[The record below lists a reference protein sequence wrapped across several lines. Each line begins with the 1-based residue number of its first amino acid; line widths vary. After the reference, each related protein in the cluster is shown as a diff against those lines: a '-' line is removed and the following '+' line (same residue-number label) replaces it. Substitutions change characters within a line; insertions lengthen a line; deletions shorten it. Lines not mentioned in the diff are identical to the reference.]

1 MMRSVITSYLIALLS
16 LVSFGV
22 EAQTVND
29 GLNPG
34 SAFTSLEEALDVPA
48 AGVYWFDFGGF
59 AFSTFV
65 DANGYVQV
73 AFDQGDGLGALP
85 EMPSLDNNI
94 SGVLLD
100 FILLNILD
108 IAEIRISHSG
118 GLLDVSTQN
127 TDLISKLKNNQ
138 PLNNGLVDEAFNREW
153 VGVGA
158 DAMNRASGVVACL
171 GEATSTLSETIFFPC
186 GDTEGM
192 HWEPSKG
199 IQRLEFSAGE
209 IGNTESF
216 TLWVKAEQSKGCND
230 NDDDGICDYID
241 LDDDNDGILDA
252 DECPNTLVSKSFET
266 SGGTTTTFLAP
277 SADGGFRFDIFKLDN
292 SFNLNV
298 NGSDVVTNQIQCEG
312 GGASGESLLVFSADN
327 TGFGQ
332 GGNDNVW
339 VINGDANE
347 PVVRLIIGP
356 NGEVSFQGKRNSGRG
371 LESMEIL
378 SGHPQPVNVT
388 WNTSGNN
395 TVVLSQAVV
404 GATNISG
411 EGNGVVLCVTDTDGD
426 GILNSFDSDSDGDGC
441 PDAVEGSA
449 DFKLTDVNGDGLLVG
464 AIDANG
470 VPLVGNGGQNVG
482 SSVDENIKS
491 NECGC
496 DDSDNDGVCDDID
509 LDDDNDGILDVDE
522 CMESNFHWSSQPA
535 VSGKTATGTINGVGY
550 TYTSSINIETTP
562 SIFQY
567 ETFPSSFDIPNTTV
581 IKNRF
586 ASENTIVFDTPI
598 QNPTLLFSSIGG
610 GNTVPINFAQ
620 PIEVLFESGPLNVIS
635 ANQISGKEV
644 DLIVRLNGTYESIS
658 FDYMADENY
667 VNFTFGADFATFCDT
682 DNDGTPD
689 YLDTDSD
696 NDGCTDAV
704 EGDAGFKLTDV
715 NGNDILAGAID
726 ANGVPVAAAGG
737 QGKGSS
743 DDAAIEALV
752 CAACDVEKPAINGV
766 DGQAFHSF
774 YFDADQLLNETVN
787 GLAAGEKYKVKVTG
801 TWSVW
806 SSDPTKNVLDAAYRY
821 KQKNASADIVPI
833 AGISWQIN
841 GASPSR
847 PVPDVYNAEHT
858 YFFEPIATGNGE
870 VFFFSD
876 NNYGD
881 NGGGM
886 NFEFYKILDTIRV
899 CASNTNTLLTEYA
912 DGQDLKWYSSETSND
927 GTVTVPNIDNNVP
940 RLSEYW
946 VTQTINGCESDR
958 IQILYLVKPL
968 PVVELG
974 VDIDLCSGES
984 VILNAGNHASYLWNT
999 TAITSDIEVATT
1011 GSYSVEVTN
1020 SKGCKAT
1027 SAIEVT
1033 VASCT
1038 INYIKTDTLYVC
1050 DEDSILINA
1059 NEVTTE
1065 VWGGDEGFTLVND
1078 STIKVSPTVN
1088 SYYFIG
1094 DKGGKTIGENLI
1106 VNGDFE
1112 NGNTGFTTEYQ
1123 EKCTPT
1129 QGPGKFCINNNP
1141 KNVHGGFSACGDH
1154 TSGTG
1159 NMYIANGAP
1168 VAGQKVWCQTVAT
1181 ETNKEYEF
1189 SSWVASVVGQN
1200 PPNFEFRVNGVSIG
1214 ALTANVG
1221 SCQWD
1226 QYAAIWESGNTTSVE
1241 ICLTNENTV
1250 GSGNDFAVDDI
1261 SFAPIHY
1268 TASGGDSVFVIVS
1281 ENPVVNLGSDTA
1293 ICDEET
1299 LKINAGNYASY
1310 LWNTTETTSN
1320 IEVAATKTYSVEV
1333 TDSKGCVG
1341 RDTLSVVVEQCQ
1353 ERLCGGDINFNTW
1366 AQSGLSTDGNWVVSS
1381 DGSSV
1386 NQTINGVPTFYNG
1399 KKDYLNVK
1407 FSGKMR
1413 TDFTGDD
1420 DFMGMV
1426 FGYQGDVLSANYP
1439 IQIKTYVF
1447 GWKQKNQV
1455 VFGND
1460 WPEGFSLIEVNKT
1473 VNTKQE
1479 FYEAFT
1485 APFTGSTV
1493 LASDYGLGKG
1503 YTTGIDY
1510 DVSIEFTSTKIKIY
1524 VDNNLIFDVDGCFDS
1539 GKIGFYNF
1547 SQPDVTYS
1555 DFEYQFIS
1563 DIAVSDDTLC
1573 IGEEIELDLTCNQ
1586 TNFYPDGTIF
1596 SWDLDDGTKSNL
1608 EEIDHTYQTP
1618 GVYDLELIV
1627 SDGIGCSDTATQKV
1641 YVSAYPI
1648 KQLGNDT
1655 TICADSLITLDADGK
1670 TGNTYLWS
1678 TNETTKKITV
1688 NNTGE
1693 YRVNEVNW
1701 ADCIIK
1707 DTINV
1712 TKQGLPIVDLGN
1724 DTTICADSTIL
1735 FTVKTGAVWS
1745 WSNGVKT
1752 QVTTANSTGEY
1763 SVIVEDEIGCTS
1775 YDTIHLELQDLPIVD
1790 LGNDTTICA
1799 DSSITFHVKEGVY
1812 WNWSNGDKTQKTS
1825 GISSN
1830 GEYSVVVIDD
1840 IGCTSYDTIELAI
1853 RTLPL
1858 VNLGNDTIICDGESV
1873 VLDSKNEGLNYFWN
1887 TGETTEEIIL
1897 KTTGVYG
1904 VEVTD
1909 DIGCLGSDSM
1919 ELTVNSM
1926 PHVNLGNDTA
1936 ICIGESV
1943 TLNAQNPGFNYL
1955 WSNRDN
1961 QQSITVFQTS
1971 IVSVEVYD
1979 EIGCSDQDEISINV
1993 HQLPLVSLGNDTV
2006 LCKYQ
2011 SLMLDAENVSLN
2023 FSWNTLDKS
2032 QTITVDEEGGYSV
2045 EVTDEIGCLG
2055 SDEIYVT
2062 KEILPDPYFEKD
2074 KIICEG
2080 TAITLAPDAGF
2091 ESYDIYWLS
2100 NGASFEI
2107 EVSETGAYSSV
2118 IKSEF
2123 CKDTFVVNV
2132 AKIDTPDA
2140 VIIDLYGDGVYCFDL
2155 ESTALRIGSEE
2166 ANISYDWTDFG
2177 RVEEVEIVAAGEY
2190 HVTASN
2196 DFCTSN
2202 YTQSIQEHCA
2212 GRLFIPNSFTPNNDG
2227 INDVF
2232 KPVSNGHVDDFDF
2245 RVYDRWGTLIF
2256 QTNNLDEGW
2265 DGRLRNNI
2273 VMIDV
2278 FVYKVSYEYLSEN
2291 GGFEK
2296 EELVGTVTVLK

>member
-1 MMRSVITSYLIALLS
+1 MMRLVINCYLIALLS
-16 LVSFGV
+16 FVSFGV
-22 EAQTVND
+22 EAQTVNCD
-29 GLNPG
+29 D
-34 SAFTSLEEALDVPA
+34 S
-48 AGVYWFDFGGF
+48 
-59 AFSTFV
+59 
-65 DANGYVQV
+65 
-73 AFDQGDGLGALP
+73 
-85 EMPSLDNNI
+85 
-94 SGVLLD
+94 
-100 FILLNILD
+100 
-108 IAEIRISHSG
+108 
-118 GLLDVSTQN
+118 
-127 TDLISKLKNNQ
+127 
-138 PLNNGLVDEAFNREW
+138 
-153 VGVGA
+153 
-158 DAMNRASGVVACL
+158 
-171 GEATSTLSETIFFPC
+171 
-186 GDTEGM
+186 
-192 HWEPSKG
+192 
-199 IQRLEFSAGE
+199 
-209 IGNTESF
+209 
-216 TLWVKAEQSKGCND
+216 D
-230 NDDDGICDYID
+230 NDGVCDNID

-298 NGSDVVTNQIQCEG
+298 NGIDVVTNQIQCEG

-356 NGEVSFQGKRNSGRG
+356 NGQVSFQGKRNSGRG

-378 SGHPQPVNVT
+378 SGDPQPVNVT

-395 TVVLSQAVV
+395 TVVLSQAVK

-441 PDAVEGSA
+441 TDAVEGSA

-464 AIDANG
+464 VIDANG
-470 VPLVGNGGQNVG
+470 VPLVANGGQNIG

-491 NECGC
+491 NECDC
-496 DDSDNDGVCDDID
+496 DDSDNDGICDDID
-509 LDDDNDGILDVDE
+509 LDDDNDGILDVNE
-522 CMESNFHWSSQPA
+522 CMESDFHWSSQPA

-567 ETFPSSFDIPNTTV
+567 GTFPSTFDIPNTTV

-696 NDGCTDAV
+696 NDGCLDAV

-715 NGNDILAGAID
+715 NSNDILAGAID

-743 DDAAIEALV
+743 ADATTEALV
-752 CAACDVEKPAINGV
+752 CTACDVEKPAINGI

-774 YFDADQLLNETVN
+774 YFDADQPLNETVN
-787 GLAAGEKYKVKVTG
+787 GLAAGERYKVKVTG

-806 SSDPTKNVLDAAYRY
+806 SSDPTKNVIDAAYRY

-833 AGISWQIN
+833 AGIYWQLN

-847 PVPDVYNAEHT
+847 PVPDGYNAEHT

-899 CASNTNTLLTEYA
+899 CASNTNTLLTEYT

-927 GTVTVPNIDNNVP
+927 AMTNVPNIDNNIAG
-940 RLSEYW
+940 LTEYW

-968 PVVELG
+968 PVVDLG
-974 VDIDLCSGES
+974 ADIDLCSGES

-1011 GSYSVEVTN
+1011 GSYSVEVTD
-1020 SKGCKAT
+1020 SKGCKAA
-1027 SAIEVT
+1027 SAIEVI
-1033 VASCT
+1033 VASCI

-1059 NEVTTE
+1059 NEVSTQ

-1078 STIKVSPTVN
+1078 STIKVSPTVD

-1094 DKGGKTIGENLI
+1094 DKGGKAIGENLI

-1168 VAGQKVWCQTVAT
+1168 LAGQKVWCQTVAT

-1226 QYAAIWESGNTTSVE
+1226 QYAAIWESGSTTSVE

-1250 GSGNDFAVDDI
+1250 GAGNDFAVDDI

-1293 ICDEET
+1293 ICEEET

-1493 LASDYGLGKG
+1493 LASDYGSGKG

-1510 DVSIEFTSTKIKIY
+1510 HVSIEFTSTKIKIY

-1573 IGEEIELDLTCNQ
+1573 IGEQIELDLTCNQ

-1648 KQLGNDT
+1648 RQLGNDT

-1693 YRVNEVNW
+1693 YRVNVVNW

-1745 WSNGVKT
+1745 WSNGVKA

-1775 YDTIHLELQDLPIVD
+1775 YDTIYLELQDLPIVD

-1825 GISSN
+1825 GINSN

-2100 NGASFEI
+2100 NVASFEI
-2107 EVSETGAYSSV
+2107 EVTETGAYSSV
-2118 IKSEF
+2118 IQSEF

-2166 ANISYDWTDFG
+2166 PNISYDWIDFG
-2177 RVEEVEIVAAGEY
+2177 RVEEVEIIAAGEY

>member
-1 MMRSVITSYLIALLS
+1 MMRLVINCYLIALLS
-16 LVSFGV
+16 FVSFGV
-22 EAQTVND
+22 EAQTVNCD
-29 GLNPG
+29 D
-34 SAFTSLEEALDVPA
+34 S
-48 AGVYWFDFGGF
+48 
-59 AFSTFV
+59 
-65 DANGYVQV
+65 
-73 AFDQGDGLGALP
+73 
-85 EMPSLDNNI
+85 
-94 SGVLLD
+94 
-100 FILLNILD
+100 
-108 IAEIRISHSG
+108 
-118 GLLDVSTQN
+118 
-127 TDLISKLKNNQ
+127 
-138 PLNNGLVDEAFNREW
+138 
-153 VGVGA
+153 
-158 DAMNRASGVVACL
+158 
-171 GEATSTLSETIFFPC
+171 
-186 GDTEGM
+186 
-192 HWEPSKG
+192 
-199 IQRLEFSAGE
+199 
-209 IGNTESF
+209 
-216 TLWVKAEQSKGCND
+216 D
-230 NDDDGICDYID
+230 NDGVCDNID

-298 NGSDVVTNQIQCEG
+298 NGIDVVTNQIQCEG

-347 PVVRLIIGP
+347 PVVRLIIEP

-378 SGHPQPVNVT
+378 SGDPQPVNVT

-395 TVVLSQAVV
+395 TVVLSQVV
-404 GATNISG
+404 KGATNISG
-411 EGNGVVLCVTDTDGD
+411 EGNGVVLCVTDTDSD

-470 VPLVGNGGQNVG
+470 VPLAANGGQNVG
-482 SSVDENIKS
+482 SSADENVKS

-496 DDSDNDGVCDDID
+496 DDSDNDGVCDAID
-509 LDDDNDGILDVDE
+509 LDDDNDGILDVEE
-522 CMESNFHWSSQPA
+522 CMTSNFQWSTPPQ
-535 VSGKTATGTINGVGY
+535 VNGKTAIGKINGVNY

-562 SIFQY
+562 SIFAY
-567 ETFPSSFDIPNTTV
+567 NRFPITYNIPNTTV

-586 ASENTIVFDTPI
+586 ISNNTITFAQPVL
-598 QNPTLLFSSIGG
+598 NPTLLFSSIGG
-610 GNTVPINFAQ
+610 GNAVPVQFSNQ
-620 PIEVLFESGPLNVIS
+620 VEVLFQSGPVTIDSPTQLTAKEGYVI
-635 ANQISGKEV
+635 
-644 DLIVRLNGTYESIS
+644 LRMNGTFSEIS
-658 FDYMADENY
+658 FDYLANENY

-696 NDGCTDAV
+696 NDGCLDAV

-715 NGNDILAGAID
+715 NSNDILAGAID

-743 DDAAIEALV
+743 ADATTEALV
-752 CAACDVEKPAINGV
+752 CTACDVEKPAINGI

-774 YFDADQLLNETVN
+774 YFDADQPLNETVN
-787 GLAAGEKYKVKVTG
+787 GLAAGERYKVKVTG

-806 SSDPTKNVLDAAYRY
+806 SSDPTKNVIDAAYRY

-833 AGISWQIN
+833 AGIYWQLN

-847 PVPDVYNAEHT
+847 PVPDGYNAEHT

-899 CASNTNTLLTEYA
+899 CASNTNTLLTEYT

-927 GTVTVPNIDNNVP
+927 AMTNVPNIDNNIAG
-940 RLSEYW
+940 LTEYW

-968 PVVELG
+968 PVVDLG
-974 VDIDLCSGES
+974 ADIDLCSGES

-999 TAITSDIEVATT
+999 AVTSQEIEVTVT
-1011 GSYSVEVTN
+1011 GDYSVEVTDA
-1020 SKGCKAT
+1020 KGCKGNSSIDVKVMPCLINHIKAD
-1027 SAIEVT
+1027 
-1033 VASCT
+1033 T
-1038 INYIKTDTLYVC
+1038 IYVC
-1050 DEDSILINA
+1050 KGDSIVIEA
-1059 NEVTTE
+1059 NEIATE

-1078 STIKVSPTVN
+1078 STIKVSPTVD

-1094 DKGGKTIGENLI
+1094 DKGGKAIGENLI

-1226 QYAAIWESGNTTSVE
+1226 QYAAIWESGSTTSVE

-1250 GSGNDFAVDDI
+1250 GAGNDFAVDDI

-1293 ICDEET
+1293 ICEEET

-1493 LASDYGLGKG
+1493 LASDYGSGKG

-1510 DVSIEFTSTKIKIY
+1510 HVSIEFTSTKIKIY

-1573 IGEEIELDLTCNQ
+1573 IGEQIELDLTCNQ

-1648 KQLGNDT
+1648 RQLGNDT

-1693 YRVNEVNW
+1693 YRVNVVNW

-1745 WSNGVKT
+1745 WSNGVKA

-1825 GISSN
+1825 GINSN

-2011 SLMLDAENVSLN
+2011 SLMLDAENISLN

-2032 QTITVDEEGGYSV
+2032 QTITVDEEGAYSV

-2100 NGASFEI
+2100 NVASFEI
-2107 EVSETGAYSSV
+2107 EVTETGAYSSV
-2118 IKSEF
+2118 IQSEF

-2166 ANISYDWTDFG
+2166 PNISYDWIDFG
-2177 RVEEVEIVAAGEY
+2177 RVEEVEIIAAGEY

>member
-1 MMRSVITSYLIALLS
+1 MPCLINHIKADTIYVCKGDSIVI
-16 LVSFGV
+16 
-22 EAQTVND
+22 E
-29 GLNPG
+29 
-34 SAFTSLEEALDVPA
+34 
-48 AGVYWFDFGGF
+48 
-59 AFSTFV
+59 
-65 DANGYVQV
+65 
-73 AFDQGDGLGALP
+73 
-85 EMPSLDNNI
+85 
-94 SGVLLD
+94 
-100 FILLNILD
+100 
-108 IAEIRISHSG
+108 
-118 GLLDVSTQN
+118 
-127 TDLISKLKNNQ
+127 
-138 PLNNGLVDEAFNREW
+138 
-153 VGVGA
+153 
-158 DAMNRASGVVACL
+158 
-171 GEATSTLSETIFFPC
+171 
-186 GDTEGM
+186 
-192 HWEPSKG
+192 
-199 IQRLEFSAGE
+199 
-209 IGNTESF
+209 
-216 TLWVKAEQSKGCND
+216 
-230 NDDDGICDYID
+230 
-241 LDDDNDGILDA
+241 
-252 DECPNTLVSKSFET
+252 
-266 SGGTTTTFLAP
+266 
-277 SADGGFRFDIFKLDN
+277 
-292 SFNLNV
+292 
-298 NGSDVVTNQIQCEG
+298 
-312 GGASGESLLVFSADN
+312 
-327 TGFGQ
+327 
-332 GGNDNVW
+332 
-339 VINGDANE
+339 ANE
-347 PVVRLIIGP
+347 
-356 NGEVSFQGKRNSGRG
+356 
-371 LESMEIL
+371 
-378 SGHPQPVNVT
+378 
-388 WNTSGNN
+388 
-395 TVVLSQAVV
+395 
-404 GATNISG
+404 
-411 EGNGVVLCVTDTDGD
+411 
-426 GILNSFDSDSDGDGC
+426 
-441 PDAVEGSA
+441 
-449 DFKLTDVNGDGLLVG
+449 
-464 AIDANG
+464 
-470 VPLVGNGGQNVG
+470 
-482 SSVDENIKS
+482 
-491 NECGC
+491 
-496 DDSDNDGVCDDID
+496 
-509 LDDDNDGILDVDE
+509 
-522 CMESNFHWSSQPA
+522 
-535 VSGKTATGTINGVGY
+535 
-550 TYTSSINIETTP
+550 
-562 SIFQY
+562 
-567 ETFPSSFDIPNTTV
+567 
-581 IKNRF
+581 
-586 ASENTIVFDTPI
+586 
-598 QNPTLLFSSIGG
+598 
-610 GNTVPINFAQ
+610 
-620 PIEVLFESGPLNVIS
+620 
-635 ANQISGKEV
+635 
-644 DLIVRLNGTYESIS
+644 
-658 FDYMADENY
+658 
-667 VNFTFGADFATFCDT
+667 
-682 DNDGTPD
+682 
-689 YLDTDSD
+689 
-696 NDGCTDAV
+696 
-704 EGDAGFKLTDV
+704 
-715 NGNDILAGAID
+715 
-726 ANGVPVAAAGG
+726 
-737 QGKGSS
+737 
-743 DDAAIEALV
+743 
-752 CAACDVEKPAINGV
+752 
-766 DGQAFHSF
+766 
-774 YFDADQLLNETVN
+774 
-787 GLAAGEKYKVKVTG
+787 
-801 TWSVW
+801 
-806 SSDPTKNVLDAAYRY
+806 
-821 KQKNASADIVPI
+821 I
-833 AGISWQIN
+833 A
-841 GASPSR
+841 
-847 PVPDVYNAEHT
+847 
-858 YFFEPIATGNGE
+858 
-870 VFFFSD
+870 
-876 NNYGD
+876 
-881 NGGGM
+881 
-886 NFEFYKILDTIRV
+886 
-899 CASNTNTLLTEYA
+899 
-912 DGQDLKWYSSETSND
+912 
-927 GTVTVPNIDNNVP
+927 
-940 RLSEYW
+940 
-946 VTQTINGCESDR
+946 
-958 IQILYLVKPL
+958 
-968 PVVELG
+968 
-974 VDIDLCSGES
+974 
-984 VILNAGNHASYLWNT
+984 
-999 TAITSDIEVATT
+999 
-1011 GSYSVEVTN
+1011 
-1020 SKGCKAT
+1020 
-1027 SAIEVT
+1027 
-1033 VASCT
+1033 
-1038 INYIKTDTLYVC
+1038 
-1050 DEDSILINA
+1050 
-1059 NEVTTE
+1059 TE

-1078 STIKVSPTVN
+1078 STIKVSPTVD

-1094 DKGGKTIGENLI
+1094 DKGGKAIGENLI

-1226 QYAAIWESGNTTSVE
+1226 QYAAIWESGSTTSVE

-1250 GSGNDFAVDDI
+1250 GAGNDFAVDDI

-1293 ICDEET
+1293 ICEEET

-1493 LASDYGLGKG
+1493 LASDYGSGKG

-1510 DVSIEFTSTKIKIY
+1510 HVSIEFTSTKIKIY

-1573 IGEEIELDLTCNQ
+1573 IGEQIELDLTCNQ

-1648 KQLGNDT
+1648 RQLGNDT

-1693 YRVNEVNW
+1693 YRVNVVNW

-1745 WSNGVKT
+1745 WSNGVKA

-1825 GISSN
+1825 GINSN

-2011 SLMLDAENVSLN
+2011 SLMLDAENISLN

-2032 QTITVDEEGGYSV
+2032 QTITVDEEGAYSV

-2100 NGASFEI
+2100 NVASFEI
-2107 EVSETGAYSSV
+2107 EVTETGAYSSV
-2118 IKSEF
+2118 IQSEF

-2166 ANISYDWTDFG
+2166 PNISYDWIDFG
-2177 RVEEVEIVAAGEY
+2177 RVEEVEIIAAGEY

>member
-34 SAFTSLEEALDVPA
+34 SAFTSLEEALEVPA

-73 AFDQGDGLGALP
+73 AFDQGDGLGALQ
-85 EMPSLDNNI
+85 EMPFLDNNI

-158 DAMNRASGVVACL
+158 DAMNRASGVAACL

-378 SGHPQPVNVT
+378 SGDPQPINVT

-395 TVVLSQAVV
+395 TVVLSQAVK

-567 ETFPSSFDIPNTTV
+567 ETFPSSFDIPNITV

-801 TWSVW
+801 TWSIW

-1027 SAIEVT
+1027 SVIEVT

-1094 DKGGKTIGENLI
+1094 DKGGKSIGENLI

-1439 IQIKTYVF
+1439 IQLKTYVF

-1648 KQLGNDT
+1648 RQLGNDT

-1693 YRVNEVNW
+1693 YRVNVVNW

-2011 SLMLDAENVSLN
+2011 SLMLDAENISLN

-2100 NGASFEI
+2100 NVASFEI
-2107 EVSETGAYSSV
+2107 EVTETGAYSSV
-2118 IKSEF
+2118 IQSEF

-2166 ANISYDWTDFG
+2166 PNISYDWIDFG

>member
-1 MMRSVITSYLIALLS
+1 MMRLVLTSYLIALLS
-16 LVSFGV
+16 LVSTGV
-22 EAQTVND
+22 KGQVVND
-29 GLNPG
+29 GVSPG
-34 SAFTSLEEALDVPA
+34 TAFASLHEAQRVTIP
-48 AGVYWFDFGGF
+48 GIYWFSFEGF

-65 DANGYVQV
+65 DVNGYVQI
-73 AFDQGDGLGALP
+73 ALDQGDGVGDLPQIPFMDNTQRGILTPVILGLIPDAA
-85 EMPSLDNNI
+85 I
-94 SGVLLD
+94 
-100 FILLNILD
+100 
-108 IAEIRISHSG
+108 IRITHSG
-118 GLLDVSTQN
+118 GLLDVTTINSTLL
-127 TDLISKLKNNQ
+127 TKLKNNES
-138 PLNNGLVDEAFNREW
+138 LNTGEDDVNFNTEW
-153 VGVGA
+153 EGVGA
-158 DAMNRASGVVACL
+158 GSMNRTSGTNACYDGAKL
-171 GEATSTLSETIFFPC
+171 ALSENIFWPC
-186 GDTEGM
+186 GDGEGM
-192 HWEPSKG
+192 HWQPNQSN
-199 IQRLEFSAGE
+199 QRLEFSAGE
-209 IGNTESF
+209 IGNSESF
-216 TLWVKAEQSKGCND
+216 TLWVKAEEPKECND
-230 NDDDGICDYID
+230 NDNDGICDDAD
-241 LDDDNDGILDA
+241 LDDDNDGILDT
-252 DECPNTLVSKSFET
+252 DECPNTLVSKAFET
-266 SGGTTTTFLAP
+266 NGGTTTTFLAP

-298 NGSDVVTNQIQCEG
+298 NGTDVVAKQIQCQG
-312 GGASGESLLVFSADN
+312 GGAAGESLLVFSADN

-339 VINGDANE
+339 VINGDANQ
-347 PVVRLIIGP
+347 PVVRLIVGP

-378 SGHPQPVNVT
+378 GVDPQPVNVN
-388 WNTSGNN
+388 WNSAGNN
-395 TVVLSQAVV
+395 TVILSQAVE

-426 GILNSFDSDSDGDGC
+426 GILNSFDTDSDGDEC
-441 PDAVEGSA
+441 LDAIEGGA
-449 DFKLTDVNGDGLLVG
+449 DFKLTDINNDELDGG
-464 AIDANG
+464 IDANG
-470 VPLVGNGGQNVG
+470 VPLVANGGQNVG
-482 SSVDENIKS
+482 SSADENVKS

-496 DDSDNDGVCDDID
+496 DDSDNDGVCDAID
-509 LDDDNDGILDVDE
+509 LDDDNDGILDVEE
-522 CMESNFHWSSQPA
+522 CMTSNFQWSTPPQ
-535 VSGKTATGTINGVGY
+535 VNGKTAIGKINGVNY

-562 SIFQY
+562 SIFAY
-567 ETFPSSFDIPNTTV
+567 NRFPTTYNIPNTTV

-586 ASENTIVFDTPI
+586 ISNNTITFAQPVL
-598 QNPTLLFSSIGG
+598 NPTLLFSSIGG
-610 GNTVPINFAQ
+610 GNAVPVQFSNQ
-620 PIEVLFESGPLNVIS
+620 VEVLFQSGPVTIDSPTQLTAKEGYVI
-635 ANQISGKEV
+635 
-644 DLIVRLNGTYESIS
+644 LRMNGTFSEIS
-658 FDYMADENY
+658 FDYLANENY

-696 NDGCTDAV
+696 NDGCLDAV

-743 DDAAIEALV
+743 ADAATEALV
-752 CAACDVEKPAINGV
+752 CTACDVEKPAINGV

-774 YFDADQLLNETVN
+774 YFDADQPLNETVN
-787 GLAAGEKYKVKVTG
+787 GLAAGERYKVKVTG

-806 SSDPTKNVLDAAYRY
+806 SSDPTKNVIDAAYRY

-833 AGISWQIN
+833 AGIYWQLN

-847 PVPDVYNAEHT
+847 PVPDGYNAEHT

-870 VFFFSD
+870 AFFFSD

-899 CASNTNTLLTEYA
+899 CASNTNTLLIEYT

-927 GTVTVPNIDNNVP
+927 ATTNVPNIDNNIAG
-940 RLSEYW
+940 LTEYW

-974 VDIDLCSGES
+974 ADIDLCSGES

-1011 GSYSVEVTN
+1011 GSYSVEVTD
-1020 SKGCKAT
+1020 SKGCKAA
-1027 SAIEVT
+1027 SAIEVI

-1050 DEDSILINA
+1050 EEDSILINA

-1078 STIKVSPTVN
+1078 STIKVSPTIN

-1094 DKGGKTIGENLI
+1094 DKGGKIIGENLI
-1106 VNGDFE
+1106 ANGDFE

-1168 VAGQKVWCQTVAT
+1168 VAGQKVWCQTVTT

-1214 ALTANVG
+1214 ALTANIG

-1226 QYAAIWESGNTTSVE
+1226 QYSAIWESGSTTSVE

-1268 TASGGDSVFVIVS
+1268 TASGGDSVFVVVS

-1299 LKINAGNYASY
+1299 LIINAGNYASY
-1310 LWNTTETTSN
+1310 LWNTTATTSD

-1341 RDTLSVVVEQCQ
+1341 RDTVSVVIQQCQ

-1366 AQSGLSTDGNWVVSS
+1366 IQAGLSTDGNWVVSG

-1386 NQTINGVPTFYNG
+1386 NQTINGSPTFYNG

-1413 TDFTGDD
+1413 TDFGGDD

-1426 FGYQGDVLSANYP
+1426 FGYQGDVLIANYP
-1439 IQIKTYVF
+1439 ITIKTYVF
-1447 GWKQKNQV
+1447 GWKQKKQIV
-1455 VFGND
+1455 SGND

-1473 VNTKQE
+1473 VNTRQE

-1493 LASDYGLGKG
+1493 LATDYGLGKG
-1503 YTTGIDY
+1503 YLTGVDY
-1510 DVSIEFTSTKIKIY
+1510 NVSIEYTSTKIKIY

-1586 TNFYPDGTIF
+1586 TNFYPDGTIY

-1627 SDGIGCSDTATQKV
+1627 SDGIGCSDTSTQKV

-1655 TICADSLITLDADGK
+1655 TICADSSITLEAERK
-1670 TGNTYLWS
+1670 IGNSYLWS
-1678 TNETTKKITV
+1678 TNETTEQITV

-1693 YRVNEVNW
+1693 YRVDVVNW
-1701 ADCIIK
+1701 AECITK

-1712 TKQGLPIVDLGN
+1712 TMQGLPIVNLGN
-1724 DTTICADSTIL
+1724 DTTICADSIIT
-1735 FTVKTGAVWS
+1735 FTAQTGVVWN
-1745 WSNGVKT
+1745 WNNGDITPIITV
-1752 QVTTANSTGEY
+1752 NLTGEY
-1763 SVIVEDEIGCTS
+1763 SVIVADEIGCTS
-1775 YDTIHLELQDLPIVD
+1775 YDTIKLVMQALPVID
-1790 LGNDTTICA
+1790 LGNDTTICEDVTVTFDA
-1799 DSSITFHVKEGVY
+1799 DVGAFWG
-1812 WNWSNGDKTQKTS
+1812 WNNGGNTRRTTVNS
-1825 GISSN
+1825 A
-1830 GEYSVVVIDD
+1830 GEYSVIVADE
-1840 IGCTSYDTIELAI
+1840 IGCTGYDTIQLA
-1853 RTLPL
+1853 TQNLPL

-1873 VLDSKNEGLNYFWN
+1873 VLDSKNGGLNYSWN
-1887 TGETTEEIIL
+1887 TGQTVQEITI

-1919 ELTVNSM
+1919 ELIVNPM
-1926 PHVNLGNDTA
+1926 PQVNLGNDTA
-1936 ICIGESV
+1936 ICFGESV
-1943 TLNAQNPGFNYL
+1943 ILNAQNPGFNYL
-1955 WSNRDN
+1955 WSTSDN
-1961 QQSITVFQTS
+1961 QQSITVSQTS

-1979 EIGCSDQDEISINV
+1979 EIGCSDEDEISINV
-1993 HQLPLVSLGNDTV
+1993 HQLPVVNLGNDTV

-2011 SLMLDAENVSLN
+2011 SLVLDAENVRLN
-2023 FSWNTLDKS
+2023 FSWNTGDKS
-2032 QTITVDEEGGYSV
+2032 QTITVDEEGDYSV
-2045 EVTDEIGCLG
+2045 DVTDEIGCLG

-2062 KEILPDPYFEKD
+2062 KEFLPDPYFEKD

-2091 ESYDIYWLS
+2091 ESYEIYWLS
-2100 NGASFEI
+2100 NVASFEI
-2107 EVSETGAYSSV
+2107 EVTETGAYSSV
-2118 IKSEF
+2118 IQSEF

-2140 VIIDLYGDGVYCFDL
+2140 VIIDLYGGGVYCFEL

-2166 ANISYDWTDFG
+2166 ANISYDWIDFG
-2177 RVEEVEIVAAGEY
+2177 RAEEVEIVAAGDY
-2190 HVTASN
+2190 QVTASN
-2196 DFCTSN
+2196 DYCNSN
-2202 YTQSIQEHCA
+2202 YTHTIQEYCT
-2212 GRLFIPNSFTPNNDG
+2212 GKLFIPNSFTPNNDG

-2232 KPVSNGHVDDFDF
+2232 KPISNGHVDDFDF
-2245 RVYDRWGTLIF
+2245 RVYNRWGDLIF
-2256 QTNNLDEGW
+2256 QTNRLDEGW

-2273 VMIDV
+2273 VLIDV
-2278 FVYKVSYEYLSEN
+2278 FVYKISYQYLSEK

>member
-34 SAFTSLEEALDVPA
+34 SAFTSLEEALEVPA

-65 DANGYVQV
+65 DASGYVQV
-73 AFDQGDGLGALP
+73 AFDQGDGLGALQ
-85 EMPSLDNNI
+85 EMPFLDNNI

-158 DAMNRASGVVACL
+158 DAMNRASGIAACL

-199 IQRLEFSAGE
+199 IQRLVFSAGE
-209 IGNTESF
+209 IDNTESF

-378 SGHPQPVNVT
+378 SGDPQPINVT

-395 TVVLSQAVV
+395 TVVLSQAVK

-912 DGQDLKWYSSETSND
+912 DGQDLKWYSSKTSND
-927 GTVTVPNIDNNVP
+927 GTVTVPNIDNNLP

-974 VDIDLCSGES
+974 VDIDLCFGES

-999 TAITSDIEVATT
+999 TAITSEIEVATT

-1027 SAIEVT
+1027 SVIEVT

-1366 AQSGLSTDGNWVVSS
+1366 AQSGLSTDGNWVVSG

-1399 KKDYLNVK
+1399 KKDYLNVR

-1439 IQIKTYVF
+1439 IQLKTYVF

-1596 SWDLDDGTKSNL
+1596 SWDLDDGAKSNL

-1648 KQLGNDT
+1648 RQLGNDT

-1693 YRVNEVNW
+1693 YRVNVVNW

-2100 NGASFEI
+2100 NVASFEI
-2107 EVSETGAYSSV
+2107 EVTETGAYSSV
-2118 IKSEF
+2118 IQSEF

-2166 ANISYDWTDFG
+2166 PNISYDWIDFG